1 MADRPKF
8 FDDLAG
14 MAGGALSALTGMREE
29 VEAMVRARIDETM
42 RRLDVV
48 RREDL
53 DAVAEMA
60 SNARAGQEAAEARLA
75 EISARLTALEQ
86 APAAATSATVATSA
100 PPVSG
105 FEGSGN

>member
-8 FDDLAG
+8 LDDLAG

-29 VEAMVRARIDETM
+29 VEAMVRARIDEAM

-48 RREDL
+48 RREEL

-60 SNARAGQEAAEARLA
+60 ANARAGQEAAEAKLADIAARLA
-75 EISARLTALEQ
+75 ALEH
-86 APAAATSATVATSA
+86 
-100 PPVSG
+100 PPVPAPVSSPAG
-105 FEGSGN
+105 FEGGGGLG